1 VQECRRARLRL
12 LDIRSRHGIFFGK
25 TRRIE
30 VLHYYREIEM
40 EKVGIA
46 PWIAHM
52 GSGAQCGGK
61 SIEALK

>member
-1 VQECRRARLRL
+1 MVF
-12 LDIRSRHGIFFGK
+12 FFGK

>member
-1 VQECRRARLRL
+1 MFLP
-12 LDIRSRHGIFFGK
+12 DIRSRHAVFFGK

-30 VLHYYREIEM
+30 VLHYYRETEM

-52 GSGAQCGGK
+52 GSVARCGEK
-61 SIEALK
+61 SVEALK